1 MPWDVTPCRPVE
13 IHHYSL
19 GNELPPSSGSKSKSN
34 NQQEAS
40 SSSEMSM
47 YIKRHIP
54 EYGIHRK
61 LLFHAYQTNQS
72 LALLEATMELRHFV
86 KKLFNT
92 RKRTPDNG
100 I

>member
-1 MPWDVTPCRPVE
+1 
-13 IHHYSL
+13 
-19 GNELPPSSGSKSKSN
+19 
-34 NQQEAS
+34 
-40 SSSEMSM
+40 M